1 MRTIRAVLHEATAEL
16 ERQGIPS
23 PRLDAEV
30 LLCRSLGI
38 DRVHLY
44 AHPETIVGDDA
55 HRTFLEWVERRRRQ
69 EPVAYIVGEKEFW
82 SVCLAVNRHVLI
94 PRAETE
100 ILVEEALREAG
111 GSRDVL
117 EIGTGSGAVAVAL
130 SLELPGARI
139 VATDRSFPA
148 AATAADNAGR
158 LGVGGRVAV
167 VVADLLEPLRGPF
180 DLVVSNPPYIP
191 EYAYDDLPPGVRDY
205 EPREA
210 LRAPGDGT
218 ALHRRLVAGAAS
230 VLRSEG
236 WLMMEIGDGQ
246 AEGVLEA
253 FRTDGRYD
261 RIGVRNDYGGR
272 PRVVKARKREN

>member
-1 MRTIRAVLHEATAEL
+1 MRTIRAVLHEATADL
-16 ERQGIPS
+16 QRQGLPS

-55 HRTFLEWVERRRRQ
+55 LRTFLEWVERRRRQ

-148 AATAADNAGR
+148 AATAADNAER

-191 EYAYDDLPPGVRDY
+191 EYEYDDLPPGVRDY

-218 ALHRRLVAGAAS
+218 ALHRRLVAGAVS
-230 VLRSEG
+230 VLRSRG
-236 WLMMEIGDGQ
+236 WLMMEIGDRQ
-246 AEGVLEA
+246 AEGILEA
-253 FRTDGRYD
+253 FRTNGRYD